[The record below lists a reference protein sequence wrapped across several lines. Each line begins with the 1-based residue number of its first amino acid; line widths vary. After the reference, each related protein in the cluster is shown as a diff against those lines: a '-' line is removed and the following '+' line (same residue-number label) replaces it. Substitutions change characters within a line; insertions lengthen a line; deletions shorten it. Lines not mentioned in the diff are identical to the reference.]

1 MDAEA
6 VVEGQW
12 RGENAASER
21 RPGDC
26 HEQKEQTRPLQ
37 HAALIPRRR
46 AASNGR
52 FDPKPRRSCAL
63 AIVAQPGLYA

>member
-26 HEQKEQTRPLQ
+26 HEQK
-37 HAALIPRRR
+37 
-46 AASNGR
+46 
-52 FDPKPRRSCAL
+52 
-63 AIVAQPGLYA
+63 